1 MTPSDRAALREA
13 AQAVIDTQGH
23 DPECHAY
30 TRMMAGTH
38 PAAVLAP
45 LDECERMREAL
56 SFAHDTLAF
65 GSIPAPGCDDA
76 RDRCDAIKM
85 ARAALGDGA

>member
-30 TRMMAGTH
+30 TRMMAGIH
-38 PAAVLAP
+38 PAAVLAL
-45 LDECERMREAL
+45 LDEVERMRGRV
-56 SFAHDTLAF
+56 TLLE
-65 GSIPAPGCDDA
+65 GCL
-76 RDRCDAIKM
+76 RDMVNVLGGGGPITRA